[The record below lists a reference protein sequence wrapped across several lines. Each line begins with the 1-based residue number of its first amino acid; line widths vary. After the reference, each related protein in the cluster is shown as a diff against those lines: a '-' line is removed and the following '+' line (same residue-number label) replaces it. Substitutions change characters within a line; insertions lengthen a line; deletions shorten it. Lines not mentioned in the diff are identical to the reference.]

1 MQILGSELLK
11 ISTLSG
17 GTFRNLTHM
26 TLADGKELVAYEATG
41 AETEQLEGWMLRYLV
56 TQSALPM
63 PRVIHTYDT
72 LLRRTGSRGELDQ

>member
-17 GTFRNLTHM
+17 GTFSNLTHM
-26 TLADGKELVAYEATG
+26 TLADGKELVAKEPTSARTG
-41 AETEQLEGWMLRYLV
+41 KQEGWMLRYLV

-72 LLRRTGSRGELDQ
+72 LLRRTDSRGELDQ

>member
-26 TLADGKELVAYEATG
+26 TLADGKELVA
-41 AETEQLEGWMLRYLV
+41 
-56 TQSALPM
+56 
-63 PRVIHTYDT
+63 
-72 LLRRTGSRGELDQ
+72 